1 MKVRKRRMTENL
13 SEMVEGASAAPSM
26 TEEEVAKVAAEA
38 NVKIAEEI
46 QNQIVGFCQTLSED
60 VKTVSHGNTLS
71 IKHKNRNFVYLT
83 KSKKSPLKVQ
93 VKNGKD
99 WPVIALDM
107 TTGFEGLKKVIQ
119 DSFNALQ

>member
-1 MKVRKRRMTENL
+1 MTENL

-60 VKTVSHGNTLS
+60 VKTVSHGKTVS
-71 IKHKNRNFVYLT
+71 IKLKNRNFVYLT
-83 KSKKSPLKVQ
+83 RSKKSTPLKVQ

-99 WPVIALDM
+99 WTVVALDANA
-107 TTGFEGLKKVIQ
+107 GFEGLKKVIQ

>member
-1 MKVRKRRMTENL
+1 MTENL
-13 SEMVEGASAAPSM
+13 SEMVAGESTAPSA
-26 TEEEVAKVAAEA
+26 EEMAKINAEANAKVA
-38 NVKIAEEI
+38 EEF

-83 KSKKSPLKVQ
+83 KSKKTPLKVQ

-99 WPVIALDM
+99 WPVISLDP
-107 TTGFEGLKKVIQ
+107 TVGFEGLKKVIQ